1 MGICGANTPEV
12 YTNLLFE
19 EVATWVRDVSEP
31 WRETSVCN
39 QDGED
44 TPSAVSQLKSYLK
57 SLFGSLVV
65 TQYNILILWASQ
77 GWSQITLIWII
88 FAFFFQPWEDSC
100 QCGRGEIEEGIAQIY
115 QEEENS
121 IFSTLFSK
129 PGFKLKIPL
138 CLGAL
143 ISNTHVLTT
152 KLCFGEYLT
161 DVQAV
166 MPYHQKGRCHSM

>member
-1 MGICGANTPEV
+1 MG
-12 YTNLLFE
+12 
-19 EVATWVRDVSEP
+19 
-31 WRETSVCN
+31 
-39 QDGED
+39 
-44 TPSAVSQLKSYLK
+44 KSGLE
-57 SLFGSLVV
+57 SDNNHLDNFC
-65 TQYNILILWASQ
+65 IL
-77 GWSQITLIWII
+77 
-88 FAFFFQPWEDSC
+88 FQPWEDSC

-166 MPYHQKGRCHSM
+166 MPYHQKERCH

>member
-1 MGICGANTPEV
+1 MH
-12 YTNLLFE
+12 
-19 EVATWVRDVSEP
+19 
-31 WRETSVCN
+31 
-39 QDGED
+39 
-44 TPSAVSQLKSYLK
+44 
-57 SLFGSLVV
+57 
-65 TQYNILILWASQ
+65 
-77 GWSQITLIWII
+77 
-88 FAFFFQPWEDSC
+88 FFQPWEDNC

-115 QEEENS
+115 QVEEKIINQ
-121 IFSTLFSK
+121 K
-129 PGFKLKIPL
+129 AGFKLKIPL